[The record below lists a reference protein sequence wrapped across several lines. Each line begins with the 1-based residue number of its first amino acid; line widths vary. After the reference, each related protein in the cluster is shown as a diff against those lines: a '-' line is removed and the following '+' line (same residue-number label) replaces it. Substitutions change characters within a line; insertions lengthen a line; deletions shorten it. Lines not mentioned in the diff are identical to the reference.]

1 MERLVEHANA
11 VKEAN
16 GEMANLSISSFADV
30 VEAIHIVQE
39 EMGITG
45 ATAQEAA
52 ETVEGSINTMKAAY
66 ENWLAALG
74 DSNADLEEKTDQL
87 VEATLTAAENA
98 GPVIGQ
104 ILWGLFELT
113 ALGVADATK
122 AAMDWIFGGF
132 TEDILT
138 LIDESIALGNGI
150 SEGISTGLEKVDSIL
165 DEKIVNPVQAKFDAA
180 QNFIAEKMTAAE
192 ESVQRAID
200 NMKAVFDFEWSLP
213 HLKLPRVTIS
223 GSFSLNPPSVP
234 HFGLEWYANG
244 AILTQPTLFGI
255 NPFSGNAMIGGE
267 AGAEA
272 IAPISTLQD
281 YVADAVDGSSVVVL
295 SQILEVLTAIA
306 NGAVPIQIDINNV
319 TELDG
324 AELARKTYRFFVNEA
339 DRRGPQ
345 LIT

>member
-1 MERLVEHANA
+1 MERLIEHANA

-16 GEMANLSISSFADV
+16 GEMATLSINSFADI
-30 VEAIHIVQE
+30 VEAIHIIQE

-45 ATAQEAA
+45 ATAEEAA
-52 ETVEGSINTMKAAY
+52 QTVEGSINTMKAAY
-66 ENWLAALG
+66 ENWLSALG
-74 DSNADLEEKTDQL
+74 DSNADLEEKTNQL

-104 ILWGLFELT
+104 ILMGLFELT
-113 ALGVADATK
+113 ALGIADATK

-180 QNFIAEKMTAAE
+180 KNFIDEKMTAAKE
-192 ESVQRAID
+192 TVQGAID
-200 NMKAVFDFEWSLP
+200 NMKQAFDFEWSLP
-213 HLKLPRVTIS
+213 ELKLPEVIIT
-223 GSFSLNPPSVP
+223 GNFSLNPPSVP
-234 HFGLEWYANG
+234 HFDLRWFAEGG
-244 AILTQPTLFGI
+244 ILTQPTIFGM
-255 NPFSGNAMIGGE
+255 SGNTFLAGGE

-281 YVADAVDGSSVVVL
+281 YISEAVNGGSTVIL
-295 SQILEVLTAIA
+295 SQILEVLTGLL
-306 NGAVPIQIDINNV
+306 NGGVPIEININNV

-324 AELARKTYRFFVNEA
+324 AELARKTYRFYVDEA
-339 DRRGPQ
+339 NRRGPQ
-345 LIT
+345 LIK